1 MADLPQPLD
10 PGMTPQWLDA
20 QRQQQLAQ
28 MLMGS
33 LQQANQT
40 PDNWNSMKVVPRRG
54 MLQNVSVLANALL
67 AGKAQKDAQQSTAQY
82 YQKLYAP
89 DQSSSQSTTPP
100 QSQDSQDS
108 GQTFSGPTGDIN
120 VPGQQKPPP
129 GNLPQL
135 SDQVTWP
142 HNPMILPGMSHAQA
156 QMMHDQLGSQK
167 YAEML
172 MGTPEWQNAL
182 RINGGNVP
190 AAMAQL
196 QAEARVKGTLH
207 MRQGEDV
214 VLPNGQTIRNP
225 VLGPGE
231 TLTRDAAGNPQSV
244 SLIQGAADA
253 AGTLKGATTAAEVAN
268 TPREI
273 PIGGGATRFAYPG
286 DVTGVGLPPALR
298 APPPPQA
305 PSFSQSR
312 PSAQRN
318 APQPQRSQQQPPNS
332 SSPPASIAL
341 PQKDASGILTNNL
354 WSDIPKMVVPS
365 SPGQTSNDYQKAIV
379 TGSAK
384 KHQELVDKFGDQS
397 AAGVQQLEYLTEAEK
412 ALPKAEVGPMT
423 EYLTHNRGLL
433 IQAFPSL
440 ANALGGEKV
449 TPTLELNKQLTNA
462 ALQGA
467 RTTFGTRMTQNEVKL
482 QTEEMSPSVEM
493 THDAL
498 VSLIRQ
504 AKMKAA
510 YGIQQDKDYADY
522 HAQNGDPNRFESQYN
537 VRRPITRFAAQY
549 GTDPRALERLR
560 QNPALLPDFKARYG
574 WDPTK

>member
-89 DQSSSQSTTPP
+89 DPSQQPMD
-100 QSQDSQDS
+100 QQSQDS
-108 GQTFSGPTGDIN
+108 GQTFSGPTGDIS
-120 VPGQQKPPP
+120 VPGQQKPPA

-172 MGTPEWQNAL
+172 MGTPEWQTAL

-196 QAEARVKGTLH
+196 QAEARVKGTMH
-207 MRQGEDV
+207 MRQGEDI

-231 TLTRDAAGNPQSV
+231 TLSRDAQGNPQQV
-244 SLIQGAADA
+244 SLIPGATDS
-253 AGTLKGATTAAEVAN
+253 AGAMKGATVAAEVAN
-268 TPREI
+268 TPRMI
-273 PIGGGATRFAYPG
+273 PMGGGSERLMYPG
-286 DVTGVGLPPALR
+286 DPGGPGAPPALR
-298 APPPPQA
+298 A
-305 PSFSQSR
+305 S
-312 PSAQRN
+312 PSAQGPSINPPGQSPQRN
-318 APQPQRSQQQPPNS
+318 APQATPAQRSQQQPN
-332 SSPPASIAL
+332 PPAPSGIAL

-365 SPGQTSNDYQKAIV
+365 SPGQTSNDYQKAV
-379 TGSAK
+379 TTSAAK

-440 ANALGGEKV
+440 AGALGGEKV

-467 RTTFGTRMTQNEVKL
+467 RTTFGSRMTQNEVKL

-498 VSLIRQ
+498 VSLIHQ

-510 YGIQQDKDYADY
+510 YGIQQDKDYGDY

-549 GTDPRALERLR
+549 NTPSNALDRLK
-560 QNPALLPDFKARYG
+560 QNPALLADFKTKYG
-574 WDPTK
+574 WDPTR